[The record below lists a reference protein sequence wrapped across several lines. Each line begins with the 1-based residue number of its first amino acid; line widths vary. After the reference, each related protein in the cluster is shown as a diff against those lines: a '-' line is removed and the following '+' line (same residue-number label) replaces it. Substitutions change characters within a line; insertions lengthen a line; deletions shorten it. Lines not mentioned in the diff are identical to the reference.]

1 MDVMLRCSVP
11 DRPGA
16 LAALAGAIGRA
27 GGDIAAVEV
36 TEQQPGRA
44 LDDLVIALPRGGLT
58 RLLAEVEAVEGVEV
72 LHAGPSRGQPGDVA
86 SRFAVAVEAMLNGAM
101 TPERGVTT
109 LVGGLLQV
117 ADAAVVPAADAPRS
131 NDRRLVLPLDGRA
144 LVLRRDYP
152 FTTTER
158 QRALALARL
167 CDEVHRH
174 VQSSPRSG

>member
-1 MDVMLRCSVP
+1 MDIMLRCTVP

-27 GGDIAAVEV
+27 GGDIEAVEV
-36 TEQQPGRA
+36 IEQQAGRA
-44 LDDLVIALPRGGLT
+44 LDDLVVALPRGGLQ
-58 RLLAEVEAVEGVEV
+58 RLVAEVEGVDGVEV
-72 LHAGPSRGQPGDVA
+72 VHAGPSRGQPGDVA

-101 TPERGVTT
+101 TPERGVVT

-117 ADAAVVPAADAPRS
+117 ADAVVVDTAEAPAEADRC
-131 NDRRLVLPLDGRA
+131 LVLALDGRT
-144 LVLRRDYP
+144 LVLHRDYP

-158 QRALALARL
+158 QRALALVRL

-174 VQSSPRSG
+174 VDASPRSG